1 MVTTIINSLVS
12 LSLLLSGGHII
23 STNLKA
29 HHYSDNDYKEILY
42 LESGESTSK
51 HCTIHSELE
60 DIKKIKRNRTNGEQE
75 MVYKVTKKE
84 FLKEEKKVENT
95 NTEI

>member
-29 HHYSDNDYKEILY
+29 HHYSDNDYKEILF
-42 LESGESTSK
+42 LENRESASK
-51 HCTIHSELE
+51 NCNIHSEIE

-84 FLKEEKKVENT
+84 SLKEEKE
-95 NTEI
+95 

>member
-29 HHYSDNDYKEILY
+29 HHYSDNDYKEIIY
-42 LESGESTSK
+42 LESRESTSNQ
-51 HCTIHSELE
+51 CTRHSELE

>member
-29 HHYSDNDYKEILY
+29 HHYSDNDYKEIFY
-42 LESGESTSK
+42 LENTESTSK
-51 HCTIHSELE
+51 YCTIHSEME
-60 DIKKIKRNRTNGEQE
+60 DIKRMKLNRTNGEQE
-75 MVYKVTKKE
+75 MVYRVTKKE
-84 FLKEEKKVENT
+84 SLKEKKKEENT

>member
-12 LSLLLSGGHII
+12 ISLLLSGGHII
-23 STNLKA
+23 STNLKT
-29 HHYSDNDYKEILY
+29 HHYSDSDYKEIFY
-42 LESGESTSK
+42 LENRESISK
-51 HCTIHSELE
+51 NCTIHSEME
-60 DIKKIKRNRTNGEQE
+60 DIKKIKRSRTNGEQE

-84 FLKEEKKVENT
+84 SLEEPKKEEST

>member
-1 MVTTIINSLVS
+1 MVTTIINSLFS
-12 LSLLLSGGHII
+12 LSLLLSGGHIL

-29 HHYSDNDYKEILY
+29 HHYSDNDYKEIFY
-42 LESGESTSK
+42 LENRESTSNY
-51 HCTIHSELE
+51 CTIHSEME

-84 FLKEEKKVENT
+84 SLQGEKKEEIT

>member
-1 MVTTIINSLVS
+1 MVTTIMNSLFS

-29 HHYSDNDYKEILY
+29 HHYSDTDYKEIFY
-42 LESGESTSK
+42 LENRESISK
-51 HCTIHSELE
+51 NCTIHSEVE
-60 DIKKIKRNRTNGEQE
+60 DIKKIKRNRPNGEQE
-75 MVYKVTKKE
+75 MVYKVTKNESLEKVKKE
-84 FLKEEKKVENT
+84 ENT

>member
-1 MVTTIINSLVS
+1 MVTTITNSLVS

-29 HHYSDNDYKEILY
+29 HHYSDNDYKEILF
-42 LESGESTSK
+42 LENRESASK
-51 HCTIHSELE
+51 HCNIHSEIE

-84 FLKEEKKVENT
+84 SLKEEKE
-95 NTEI
+95 

>member
-12 LSLLLSGGHII
+12 ISLLLSGGHII

-29 HHYSDNDYKEILY
+29 HHYSNNDYKEILF
-42 LESGESTSK
+42 LENKESTSK
-51 HCTIHSELE
+51 HCTIHSEME
-60 DIKKIKRNRTNGEQE
+60 DIKRMKRNRTNGEQE
-75 MVYKVTKKE
+75 MVYRVTKKE
-84 FLKEEKKVENT
+84 SLKEKKKEENT

>member
-12 LSLLLSGGHII
+12 ISLLLSGGHII

-29 HHYSDNDYKEILY
+29 HHYSDSDYKEIFY
-42 LESGESTSK
+42 LENRESTSK
-51 HCTIHSELE
+51 HCTIHSEME

-75 MVYKVTKKE
+75 VVFKVTKKE
-84 FLKEEKKVENT
+84 SLKEEKKEENT